1 MTRHSS
7 WALLLATLA
16 AAGSASCADG
26 DVTTAEPSAPGACEI
41 DPTQAFHERIEPLLT
56 DSRASTCNQCHLSGV
71 DLSVFA
77 RETPCKTWACLVD
90 QGLVSPAAPD
100 SSKLLSWIERAR
112 PDSAL
117 ITPAVIAA
125 ERDAFKGWID
135 ANARC
140 PDACAGVTCGELE
153 EGPTC
158 ENPDHDPPEAP
169 TAEEPRGCSDKELE
183 QAFYEDV
190 YPWRG
195 RCFPCHYDTEAKA
208 DRTAPRWL
216 SVVGNCETGAASSF
230 KRVVQLG
237 LLSAEDPAQS
247 LLLRKPLGAKVGG
260 VTHGGGTKFT
270 LDDPAYASF
279 LRFATH
285 YRDCQAE

>member
-1 MTRHSS
+1 
-7 WALLLATLA
+7 
-16 AAGSASCADG
+16 
-26 DVTTAEPSAPGACEI
+26 
-41 DPTQAFHERIEPLLT
+41 
-56 DSRASTCNQCHLSGV
+56 V

-77 RETPCKTWACLVD
+77 RETPCKTWACLVEQD
-90 QGLVSPAAPD
+90 LVSPAAPAE
-100 SSKLLSWIERAR
+100 SKILSWIERAE
-112 PDSAL
+112 PDSEL
-117 ITPAVIAA
+117 ITEEVIAA
-125 ERDAFKGWID
+125 ERDAFKSWID

-169 TAEEPRGCSDKELE
+169 IAEEPRGCSDKALE